1 MTRSRFKN
9 IYNKHP
15 SIKNWENFKRQR
27 NKCVTVC
34 RDAKRI
40 YYTSLNMNNIFDNK
54 KFWKTVKPIFSNK
67 CVKDTVQVIVENDQ
81 IICEKEHIAN
91 IINDH
96 FVNVTNSLNIDGIP
110 HENYNDI
117 KNDIENVIKNYEQHP
132 SIIWIKKHV
141 TTTNKMRF
149 KSIEIDIMKKY
160 IGNLKEN
167 KSGPKGA
174 IPPCFL
180 KYYVDV
186 YGEHLNKLFE
196 KSIVDEVFP
205 GAMKLA
211 DICPLFKNG
220 DRSSK
225 LNYRPVSKLSSASKI
240 FERIMFDQIY
250 EFIDNKLSP
259 LLSGFRKGFSSQ
271 HVLLH
276 MIESWRKDLDKGNA
290 VGALLMDLS
299 KAFDCVDHN
308 LLIAKLH
315 AYGFSKSALGLLRSF
330 LTNRFQRVGIDGY
343 FSLWKEIISGVP
355 QDDNTLYT
363 YGKQFEEIKLCLES
377 AFSTVSTWFSN
388 NGLQLNSEKQHV
400 LPLCKKANA
409 KINALKRIS
418 PYMSNYKRNVI
429 ANSFISSIFNYCP
442 LIWGFSSRDLLHKVN
457 SIHSRANRL
466 LCDRIE
472 NECRISIH
480 EKFCRKL
487 LKEVFKTKMKQNPSY
502 MNDVFVFKNTAYS
515 FRASS
520 SLERCRT
527 RTTKHGLLSVSYIA
541 SKLWEKLPNSVR
553 NAPSLSLFHRGLNTI
568 PFIQCSCRL
577 CATYICN
584 VGYTN

>member
-1 MTRSRFKN
+1 MAKYALSVSIYTYSKSRRSTYLSMKSSSRCHKSLQNPSCVDHIWVSDSKRFHYTSILENDLSDYHDIVVTFLNVEIPKKDPKIINYRCYRLFNDEHFKHDLESLIASNNDLNYNDFDEQFSQLVSKHAPIKYKVVRNNNSPFITKAVRKEIMIRSRFKN

-81 IICEKEHIAN
+81 IIREKEHIAN

-96 FVNVTNSLNIDGIP
+96 FVNVTNTLNIDGIP

-141 TTTNKMRF
+141 TTTNKMSF

-167 KSGPKGA
+167 KSGLKGA

-186 YGEHLNKLFE
+186 YGEHINKLFE

-211 DICPLFKNG
+211 DICC
-220 DRSSK
+220 
-225 LNYRPVSKLSSASKI
+225 
-240 FERIMFDQIY
+240 IMFDQIY
-250 EFIDNKLSP
+250 EFIDSKLSP

-315 AYGFSKSALGLLRSF
+315 AYGFSKSAIGLLRSY

-343 FSLWKEIISGVP
+343 FSLADVKICNYA
-355 QDDNTLYT
+355 DDNTLYT
-363 YGKQFEEIKLCLES
+363 YGKQFEEIK
-377 AFSTVSTWFSN
+377 
-388 NGLQLNSEKQHV
+388 
-400 LPLCKKANA
+400 
-409 KINALKRIS
+409 
-418 PYMSNYKRNVI
+418 
-429 ANSFISSIFNYCP
+429 
-442 LIWGFSSRDLLHKVN
+442 
-457 SIHSRANRL
+457 
-466 LCDRIE
+466 
-472 NECRISIH
+472 
-480 EKFCRKL
+480 
-487 LKEVFKTKMKQNPSY
+487 
-502 MNDVFVFKNTAYS
+502 
-515 FRASS
+515 
-520 SLERCRT
+520 
-527 RTTKHGLLSVSYIA
+527 
-541 SKLWEKLPNSVR
+541 
-553 NAPSLSLFHRGLNTI
+553 
-568 PFIQCSCRL
+568 
-577 CATYICN
+577 
-584 VGYTN
+584 